1 VNKQLVNL
9 IGGAAALAIVIL
21 GVVVFA
27 VPLYSTASTTNAEAN
42 RVASQ
47 NDTQQAV
54 LDGLTAQAA
63 DTTELDADVDELR
76 AEIPRTAHLD
86 DVLYLAVQAAQAHGG
101 TVTALTKGDAT
112 AFAARTAEVEAS
124 ASGGTAPAPAASDA
138 STSGS
143 ASGDASAD
151 PAATTGADEATQTP
165 VTVTIDAPDVAA
177 ATQIL
182 DALRAGP
189 RLVAVQQGA
198 VTTKPEGGVTL
209 TAALLAFSRA

>member
-27 VPLYSTASTTNAEAN
+27 VPLYSTASTTNGEAN

-54 LDGLTAQAA
+54 LDGLAAQAA

-138 STSGS
+138 SASGS

-151 PAATTGADEATQTP
+151 PAATGADEATQTP